1 MTRAARA
8 TRLAFV
14 LCGVALLAG
23 CAAAPRRAVPG
34 TSLAARAAVLA
45 QQPRWSLDGRV
56 AVSDGKDGG
65 SGRIEWRQD
74 GADYVIEIRA
84 PVSRQ
89 AWRITSINGELT
101 LEGARREAVHGAD
114 AEALLARE
122 VGWRVPIAQMRHW
135 ARGLAAGPDAKV
147 ELDDAGLP
155 RTIRE
160 AGWVVEF
167 ARFDAQSAPPLPVR
181 IVASRPPYTVRLAV
195 ASWHTK

>member
-1 MTRAARA
+1 MTRAGCA
-8 TRLAFV
+8 TR
-14 LCGVALLAG
+14 VAIALSCVVLAG
-23 CAAAPRRAVPG
+23 CASAPRRAMTG
-34 TSLAARAAVLA
+34 SELAARAAALA
-45 QQPRWSLDGRV
+45 EHARWSLDGRV

-89 AWRITSINGELT
+89 TWRLASVGGALT
-101 LEGARREAVHGAD
+101 LEGARREPVHGDD

-122 VGWRVPIAQMRHW
+122 VGWRLPIEQMAHW
-135 ARGLAAGPDAKV
+135 ARGVAASPRAEV

-160 AGWVVEF
+160 AGWLVEF
-167 ARFDAQSAPPLPVR
+167 RRFDAQHEPPLPVR
-181 IVASRPPYTVRLAV
+181 IAASRPPYTVRLAV
-195 ASWHTK
+195 AQWRNE